1 MRKKQNNQP
10 KWKRALENKNE
21 SNYHKKIEDIL
32 KKLSPQYIN
41 SIPFLLMD
49 RRNLTKALIRIE
61 LFKKILEIPGYII
74 ECGSYRGNGLGLL
87 LNLSSI
93 YEPFNYNRKIIAF
106 DTFEGFK
113 NVSLQD
119 PKNAS
124 EGDLDDTDIKI
135 IEDTINAMDFNRPI
149 GHVKK
154 VELIKGD
161 ACTTIPKYIKDNPHL
176 IVSFLYLDFDIYS
189 PTKVALENFMSLIPK
204 GEL

>member
-74 ECGSYRGNGLGLL
+74 ECGSYRGNGLGL
-87 LNLSSI
+87 
-93 YEPFNYNRKIIAF
+93 
-106 DTFEGFK
+106 
-113 NVSLQD
+113 
-119 PKNAS
+119 
-124 EGDLDDTDIKI
+124 
-135 IEDTINAMDFNRPI
+135 
-149 GHVKK
+149 H
-154 VELIKGD
+154 
-161 ACTTIPKYIKDNPHL
+161 
-176 IVSFLYLDFDIYS
+176 
-189 PTKVALENFMSLIPK
+189 
-204 GEL
+204 